1 MQLSD
6 GRVASEESSV
16 DDSCLILNSANVFI
30 PTACEYH
37 ALVHMHLADI
47 DWILEL
53 EDPVTDSQ
61 RFLIQRPL
69 PERAIVG
76 AGEHFT
82 NSLDDFHV
90 VDLVGMPKE
99 WSIVRRLLAW
109 LKLADVPAANEPI
122 TIA

>member
-1 MQLSD
+1 MQLPD
-6 GRVASEESSV
+6 CRVTSEESTV

-30 PTACEYH
+30 PTASEDH
-37 ALVHMHLADI
+37 TLIHMHLADI

-53 EDPVTDSQ
+53 EDPVADSQ

-99 WSIVRRLLAW
+99 WSIVRRLLAR
-109 LKLADVPAANEPI
+109 LKLTDIPAANEPI
-122 TIA
+122 AVA